1 MSSKVVILRPTTL
14 PRHLLTLLL
23 SVGALEN
30 SEGTHVL
37 HAVPAPFPSF
47 FDSLS
52 LHSSKGSESA
62 LGPPSL
68 PPLYDPLS
76 ALRRRFRSPP
86 LRATGI
92 TTARARSLSPLF
104 LLRVSLRSFRGKER
118 GGGRMLPPTPPPPTT
133 AAFDKAAAVEESG
146 WLLLYCLGCRRGCCC
161 CLERAASCVSAGW
174 LVGCGSK
181 TA

>member
-1 MSSKVVILRPTTL
+1 MSSMPCPLLFPPSSTLSRCIRRRAPNPPSALPLFLLFTTL
-14 PRHLLTLLL
+14 FLPFEGGFALRHFEQR
-23 SVGALEN
+23 G
-30 SEGTHVL
+30 
-37 HAVPAPFPSF
+37 
-47 FDSLS
+47 
-52 LHSSKGSESA
+52 
-62 LGPPSL
+62 L
-68 PPLYDPLS
+68 PPL
-76 ALRRRFRSPP
+76 
-86 LRATGI
+86 
-92 TTARARSLSPLF
+92 ARSLSPLF